1 MLKTVSSVANAL
13 GALNYKGTWNATTN
27 TPTLASGVGTQGDYY
42 VVSVAGA
49 TDLDGITN
57 WGVGDWA
64 AFNGSVW
71 QRVEGGADGNFVN
84 LDVSN
89 TGDFGG
95 KVKVTEAGNG
105 EIEIERT
112 GGALINLQ
120 AQSAR
125 GVIGTNSNHELQLK
139 SNSTGRL
146 KIKTNGD
153 VEVMSGNLV
162 IGTSG
167 KGIDFSATAGTGT
180 SELLDDY
187 EEGTFTVTTNGD
199 ASGAFSAETGEY
211 TKIGNVVYIKI
222 TFRVSANFA
231 SNKIGGLPFTP
242 SYDAGASGK
251 TMVGTLLTSSSSS
264 APIAGGAVNGADY
277 IEFFAS
283 NSTASTFAPNTAN
296 DYHRLQGFYYT
307 A

>member
-42 VVSVAGA
+42 VVSVAGT

-95 KVKVTEAGNG
+95 KVKVTTAGNG
-105 EIEIERT
+105 EIEVERT
-112 GGALINLQ
+112 SGALINLQ

-146 KIKTNGD
+146 KITTAGN

-162 IGTSG
+162 MATSG

-187 EEGTFTVTTNGD
+187 EEGVWTPID
-199 ASGAFSAETGEY
+199 SSGAGLTFAASSGSY
-211 TKIGNVVYIKI
+211 TKVGRMVMATGFV
-222 TFRVSANFA
+222 NFPVTA
-231 SNKIGGLPFTP
+231 DGSNNKIGGLPFTNID
-242 SYDAGASGK
+242 S
-251 TMVGTLLTSSSSS
+251 TSR
-264 APIAGGAVNGADY
+264 GVGAVNYKQVAALDTLMP
-277 IEFFAS
+277 ENNATTLFFATATGSVTTNAQIS
-283 NSTASTFAPNTAN
+283 NTAVYFGLVYTAS
-296 DYHRLQGFYYT
+296 
-307 A
+307 

>member
-1 MLKTVSSVANAL
+1 MTIKQLGGVFGRNPTFNDVTIEGELTFDGDIDVNSDLKV
-13 GALNYKGTWNATTN
+13 
-27 TPTLASGVGTQGDYY
+27 
-42 VVSVAGA
+42 
-49 TDLDGITN
+49 DG
-57 WGVGDWA
+57 
-64 AFNGSVW
+64 
-71 QRVEGGADGNFVN
+71 N
-84 LDVSN
+84 LDVTG

-167 KGIDFSATAGTGT
+167 KGIDFSATSGTGT
-180 SELLDDY
+180 SELFDDY
-187 EEGTFTVTTNGD
+187 EEGTFTATLEGSTNPATKVTTT
-199 ASGAFSAETGEY
+199 AIY
-211 TKIGNVVYIKI
+211 TKIGRVVQFEISFEGVDTTGYSGNLS
-222 TFRVSANFA
+222 VS
-231 SNKIGGLPFTP
+231 GLPFTSINRTP
-242 SYDAGASGK
+242 QSILTYNSANWTGTPVPLVAPNNTIIQVFSIDSGGVWSFATHDAGASRYIN
-251 TMVGTLLTSSSSS
+251 
-264 APIAGGAVNGADY
+264 IAGSY
-277 IEFFAS
+277 T
-283 NSTASTFAPNTAN
+283 TA
-296 DYHRLQGFYYT
+296 
-307 A
+307 